1 MRYGLK
7 LPEWEPGVPYEFER
21 EMGYSEEE
29 FLKVALSLSSQAA
42 HPHPRTVAIRNGGS
56 LLEIEVLDAWRREL
70 ARMRVPVCRIR
81 FRMTGM
87 DQKEID
93 EWLARIERRFQR
105 GGG

>member
-7 LPEWEPGVPYEFER
+7 LPEWRAGVPYEFER

-29 FLKVALSLSSQAA
+29 FLKVAGSLSPGAGQFG
-42 HPHPRTVAIRNGGS
+42 PRTVVVRDGES
-56 LLEIEVLDAWRREL
+56 SLEIEVLDAWQREMG
-70 ARMRVPVCRIR
+70 RMRIPACRVR

-87 DQKEID
+87 DQGEISA
-93 EWLARIERRFQR
+93 WLERIERRFQR

>member
-7 LPEWEPGVPYEFER
+7 LPEWKAGVPYGFER

-29 FLKVALSLSSQAA
+29 LLKVAGSLSPETGQ
-42 HPHPRTVAIRNGGS
+42 PGPRTVIMS
-56 LLEIEVLDAWRREL
+56 DDESSLEIEVLDAWWREMG
-70 ARMRVPVCRIR
+70 RMRVPACRVR

-87 DQKEID
+87 DQEEIGA
-93 EWLARIERRFQR
+93 WLARIERRFQR